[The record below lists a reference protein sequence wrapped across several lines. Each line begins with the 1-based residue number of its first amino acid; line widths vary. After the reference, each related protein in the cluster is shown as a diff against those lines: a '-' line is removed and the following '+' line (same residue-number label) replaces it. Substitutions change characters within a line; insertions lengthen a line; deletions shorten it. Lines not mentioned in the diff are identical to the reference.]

1 MVGFNLRKGAPFMLF
16 FFTGV
21 RTIRHVR
28 GTAVRN
34 YVLQMQA
41 GLPMECGSWC
51 DFEREGAE
59 SGYTLEIWMIQL
71 KAGISRRTSKQPS
84 TFLT

>member
-1 MVGFNLRKGAPFMLF
+1 MLF

-21 RTIRHVR
+21 RTIGHVR

-41 GLPMECGSWC
+41 GLPMECGSYPGC
-51 DFEREGAE
+51 LAN
-59 SGYTLEIWMIQL
+59 LV
-71 KAGISRRTSKQPS
+71 
-84 TFLT
+84 